1 MGVLDHI
8 LPSWSAIAADRG
20 CSLWRAT
27 FRDGRTVTE
36 PQVPDWMHLAKP
48 GLVKL
53 ELICPNG
60 EIGTLPPE
68 PVERDL
74 GESFFQFKIGSL
86 DTAIG
91 PIGEALAS
99 RRRTVAHVIGLLDSS
114 HNGDCTCFA
123 FEYERSW
130 SSNDPTRTGNP
141 LVLHVL
147 PPRLYGPFRDT
158 YPNLSYGNNVLS
170 LPRLDLLGVR

>member
-1 MGVLDHI
+1 MGLLDHI
-8 LPSWSAIAADRG
+8 IPPWSAIAATEGR
-20 CSLWRAT
+20 SLWRAT

-36 PQVPDWMHLAKP
+36 PQMPDWMHLAKP
-48 GLVKL
+48 GMVKL
-53 ELICPNG
+53 ELICPTG

-86 DTAIG
+86 DV
-91 PIGEALAS
+91 ALDSGGAPAAS
-99 RRRTVAHVIGLLDSS
+99 RRRTVAHVIGLLDSG

-123 FEYERSW
+123 FEYEQSW

-147 PPRLYGPFRDT
+147 PSRLYGPFRDT
-158 YPNLSYGNNVLS
+158 YPSLSYGTNVMS
-170 LPRLDLLGVR
+170 SPRLDLLGVR